1 MSTSKF
7 TQFIEDQKAQKGN
20 ANNSHFN
27 LEAEVNSG
35 RKNKKSNLESISKS
49 ENKTIAMKKHNYSAG
64 PCILPQEVFEK
75 SAQAI
80 LNFNDSGLSLLE
92 ISHRS
97 KDFVAVMEEARA
109 LVLELLG
116 LEGKGYQALFLAG
129 GASLEFLMVPYNLMK
144 ENGKAAYLDTGVWAS
159 GAIKEAK
166 HFGETV
172 VVASSKEENY
182 NHIPKNYVVPEDAD
196 YFHCTSNNT
205 IFGTQMKEFPNL
217 TIPMV
222 CDMSSDIF
230 SRQMDFSKFDL
241 IYAGA
246 QKNMGPAGTTLIVVK
261 EEILGKTG
269 RPIPSMLD
277 YEKHIKAESM
287 YNTPP
292 VFPIYAS
299 LLTLQWLKNLGG
311 IAAIEKINNAKAAL
325 LYAEID
331 RNPLFKGTAN
341 AEDRSNMNACFVLE
355 NEAHTET
362 FDALWKAA
370 GISGLPGHRLAGG
383 YRASMY
389 NALPLESVQV
399 LVDVMKDLEHKI

>member
-1 MSTSKF
+1 
-7 TQFIEDQKAQKGN
+7 
-20 ANNSHFN
+20 
-27 LEAEVNSG
+27 
-35 RKNKKSNLESISKS
+35 
-49 ENKTIAMKKHNYSAG
+49 MKKHNYSAG

-80 LNFNDSGLSLLE
+80 LDFNHSGLSLLE

-97 KDFVAVMEEARA
+97 KDFVAVIEEART
-109 LVLELLG
+109 LVLELLE
-116 LEGKGYQALFLAG
+116 LKGKGYQALFLAG

-144 ENGKAAYLDTGVWAS
+144 ENGKAAYLDTGTWAS

-172 VVASSKEENY
+172 VIASSKEENY
-182 NHIPKNYVVPEDAD
+182 NHIPKNYSIPSDAN

-205 IFGTQMKEFPNL
+205 IFGTQMKSFPEVN
-217 TIPMV
+217 IPVV

-230 SRQMDFSKFDL
+230 SRVLDFSKFDL

-246 QKNMGPAGTTLIVVK
+246 QKNMGPAGTTLVIVK

-269 RPIPSMLD
+269 RYIPSMLD

-311 IAAIEKINNAKAAL
+311 ISAIEKINNAKANL
-325 LYAEID
+325 LYSEID

-341 AEDRSNMNACFVLE
+341 VEDRSNMNATFLL
-355 NEAHTET
+355 NNKNHTEL
-362 FDALWKAA
+362 FDKMWAAA
-370 GISGLPGHRLAGG
+370 GISGLSGHRSVGG

-399 LVDVMKDLEHKI
+399 LVNVMKELENKI

>member
-1 MSTSKF
+1 MLE
-7 TQFIEDQKAQKGN
+7 ICAQLQQIN
-20 ANNSHFN
+20 
-27 LEAEVNSG
+27 
-35 RKNKKSNLESISKS
+35 
-49 ENKTIAMKKHNYSAG
+49 TMKKHNYSAG

-80 LNFNDSGLSLLE
+80 LNFNNSDLSLLE

-116 LEGKGYQALFLAG
+116 LENKGYQALFLHG

-144 ENGKAAYLDTGVWAS
+144 SDGKAAYLDTGTWANN
-159 GAIKEAK
+159 AIKEAK
-166 HFGETV
+166 HFGETLV
-172 VVASSKEENY
+172 VGSSKEANY
-182 NHIPKNYVVPEDAD
+182 NFIPKNIEIPADAN

-205 IFGTQMKEFPNL
+205 IFGTQMKSFPKTNVPL
-217 TIPMV
+217 V

-230 SRQMDFSKFDL
+230 SRTLDFSQFDL

-246 QKNMGPAGTTLIVVK
+246 QKNMGPAGATLVVVK

-269 RPIPSMLD
+269 RYIPSMLD

-299 LLTLQWLKNLGG
+299 LLTLQWLKKLGG
-311 IAAIEKINNAKAAL
+311 IAAIEKINEQKAQL
-325 LYAEID
+325 LYTEID
-331 RNPLFKGTAN
+331 RNPLFKGTA
-341 AEDRSNMNACFVLE
+341 ATEDRSNMNATFVLTDE
-355 NEAHTET
+355 NLTEK
-362 FDALWKAA
+362 FDKMWKAA
-370 GISGLPGHRLAGG
+370 GISGLTGHRSVGG

-389 NALPLESVQV
+389 NALPLESVEV
-399 LVDVMKDLEHKI
+399 LVNVMKELEVSTQTLTQ